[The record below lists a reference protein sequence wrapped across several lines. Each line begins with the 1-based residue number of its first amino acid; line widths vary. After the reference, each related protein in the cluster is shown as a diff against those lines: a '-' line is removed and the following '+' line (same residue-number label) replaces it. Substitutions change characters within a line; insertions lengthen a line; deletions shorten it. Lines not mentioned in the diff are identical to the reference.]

1 MHRRTFLRLL
11 GVGALAPWVSGSLRA
26 LAYATTRFRKADF
39 GDDFVW
45 GAATAA
51 YQIEGAV
58 REDGRGP
65 SVWDTFCSRKGRIKT
80 GETGDVACDFYH
92 RYAEDL
98 RLLRAMNFGAFR
110 FSIAWARVL
119 PQGVGKVNPK
129 GLDFYQRVVDE
140 CLRLGIKPWITLY
153 HWDLPQALEDRGG
166 WTNRD
171 VVGWFTDYADACTR
185 ALGDRVRH
193 WMILNEPL
201 VFTAAGYFAGFH
213 APGRKGLKNFLPAVH
228 HAALCQAEGGRVV
241 RQNVGQAHIGTT
253 FSCTPVDPAT
263 EREKDQR
270 AAHRFDILFNR
281 LFVEP
286 ALGMGYP
293 KGFKALEKL
302 EKYLRPGDEER
313 LRFDFDFIGLQNY
326 FRTVAKKALF
336 PPYLWAK
343 EVPPARRGIS
353 PEKITEMGW
362 EVYPEG
368 IYRIIRQFAAYAG
381 VKQIII
387 TENGAAFPD
396 ERVGDAVHDTRRV
409 RFFEQYLAQVLRAKR
424 EGAPVA
430 GYFAWTLLDNFEWAE
445 GYRPR
450 FGLVHVDFATQ
461 QRTVKDSG
469 RWFQAFLG
477 EQ

>member
-1 MHRRTFLRLL
+1 MMNRRSFLRWL
-11 GVGALAPWVSGSLRA
+11 GLSTAVSLVPSPVRA
-26 LAYATTRFRKADF
+26 LGEWMRPFRRADF
-39 GDDFVW
+39 GPDFVW

-65 SVWDTFCSRKGRIKT
+65 SVWDVFSHRKGGVKT
-80 GETGDVACDFYH
+80 GENGDVTCDFYH

-98 RLLRAMNFGAFR
+98 RLLKAMHFGAFR

-119 PQGVGKVNPK
+119 PQGVGQVNAK

-140 CLRLGIKPWITLY
+140 CLRLGIEPWITLY
-153 HWDLPQALEDRGG
+153 HWDLPQALEEQGG

-171 VVGWFTDYADACTR
+171 MVGWFSDYAEVCTR

-193 WMILNEPL
+193 WMVLNEPL

-213 APGRKGLKNFLPAVH
+213 APGRRGLKHFLPAVH

-241 RQNVGQAHIGTT
+241 RQQVKEAVVGTT
-253 FSCTPVDPAT
+253 FSCTPIDAAT
-263 EREKDQR
+263 ERQADQQ
-270 AAHRFDILFNR
+270 AAQRFDILFNR

-293 KGFKALEKL
+293 KGFKALERL
-302 EKYLRPGDEER
+302 ERYMRPGDEER
-313 LRFDFDFIGLQNY
+313 LAFDFDFIGLQNY
-326 FRTVAKKALF
+326 FRTVVKKALF

-343 EVPPARRGIS
+343 EIPPAKRGVA
-353 PEKITEMGW
+353 PENITEMGW
-362 EVYPEG
+362 EVCPEG
-368 IYRIIRQFAAYAG
+368 MYRIIRQFAAYPG
-381 VKQIII
+381 VRKIII

-396 ERVGDAVHDTRRV
+396 ERTGDRVHDERRV
-409 RFFEQYLAQVLRAKR
+409 RFYEQYLAQVLRAKQ
-424 EGAPVA
+424 EGAPVG
-430 GYFAWTLLDNFEWAE
+430 GYFAWTLMDNFEWAE

-450 FGLVHVDFATQ
+450 FGLVYVDFATQ
-461 QRTVKDSG
+461 ERIVKDSG
-469 RWFQAFLG
+469 RWFQAFLA
-477 EQ
+477 E